1 MKIVFV
7 LPGYPWKP
15 VGGYRV
21 VYEYANHLVA
31 RGHDVIVV
39 HPRRLPNWSSPSP
52 PNLYRWFRKKAGQL
66 RNFILKPKVTWQPI
80 DRRVKMLYVPE
91 PTARYVP
98 DADAVF
104 ATWWATA
111 ELVMDYPSSKG
122 EKFYLIQHYEVWGG
136 PKDRVDATWRMPLK
150 KVVIAKWLYEKGL
163 ELGVP
168 EDEMIHIPN
177 GINHEIFRLEKPIED
192 RPPRV
197 AMMFSLTEWKGGR
210 DGIEALE
217 IAKEEVPHLEAV
229 LFGVSR
235 RPKWLPSWIEYKRNP
250 ESATLVSEIYNRSA
264 IYLCPSWTE
273 GWYLPNAEAMAC
285 GCAVVSTNI
294 GGVRDYAIHG
304 ETALLSPPRDPKAL
318 AQNLVRL
325 LKDKALRIQIAKAGY
340 EKIQEFTWERSTD
353 LLDKFLLQHVKMG

>member
-1 MKIVFV
+1 MKITFV

-31 RGHDVIVV
+31 RGHDVTVV
-39 HPRRLPNWSSPSP
+39 HPRQLPNWNPSAT
-52 PNLYRWFRKKAGQL
+52 PNTYFWLRRKAGQL
-66 RNFILKPKVTWQPI
+66 RNFVFRPKVTWQPI
-80 DRRVKMLYVPE
+80 NRRVRMLYVPD
-91 PTARYVP
+91 PTPRHIP

-122 EKFYLIQHYEVWGG
+122 KKFYLIQHYEIWGG
-136 PKDRVDATWRMPLK
+136 PKERVDATWRMPFK

-177 GINHEIFRLEKPIED
+177 GINHKIFRLEIPIED

-197 AMMFSLTEWKGGR
+197 VMMFSPAEWKGGR

-217 IAKEEVPHLEAV
+217 LAKKEVPHLQAV
-229 LFGVSR
+229 LFGTSR
-235 RPKWLPSWIEYKRNP
+235 RPNWLPSWIEYKRNP
-250 ESATLVSEIYNRSA
+250 KMATLVSEIYNRSA

-273 GWYLPNAEAMAC
+273 GWGLPSAEAMAC
-285 GCAVVSTNI
+285 GCAVVSTDT
-294 GGVRDYAIHG
+294 GGVRDYAVHE
-304 ETALLSPPRDPKAL
+304 ETALLSPPKDPGAL
-318 AQNLVRL
+318 ARNLVRL
-325 LKDKALRIQIAKAGY
+325 LKDDDLRIQLARAGH
-340 EKIQEFTWERSTD
+340 EKIQEFTWERSTK
-353 LLDKFLLQHVKMG
+353 LLEKFLLQHVKI